1 MNEENFKLAEKYVS
15 TGYVNQ
21 GKEARRVLEKNL
33 RTLLEQVSFCFH
45 CKNILYIGINLHYNL
60 FIYYDINYS

>member
-15 TGYVNQ
+15 TGYINQ

-33 RTLLEQVSFCFH
+33 RTLLEQVLFCF
-45 CKNILYIGINLHYNL
+45 
-60 FIYYDINYS
+60 